1 MLSVPSAPSYTTDQV
16 HCSADPSCLFPVGAV
31 ASTVLL
37 AQAAKH
43 NRLAASIVPAVPSAK
58 SLDATVWTSSLS
70 PAEAPPSSHL
80 TPILLSHVAKEGNV
94 KMAEVLSFS
103 PFALPTSSSNTA
115 GKKRRTTVIYSSTD
129 EISDSSDDDADKID
143 TEILTALP
151 ATNTQMIPPIVTG
164 DV

>member
-1 MLSVPSAPSYTTDQV
+1 MLSVPSAPSYTADQV
-16 HCSADPSCLFPVGAV
+16 HRSADPSRLFPVGAV

-43 NRLAASIVPAVPSAK
+43 NRLAASIVPAVPSAT
-58 SLDATVWTSSLS
+58 SLDAMVRTSSLS

-80 TPILLSHVAKEGNV
+80 TPILLSRVAKEGNV
-94 KMAEVLSFS
+94 KMVEVSSFS

-115 GKKRRTTVIYSSTD
+115 GKKRRATVIYSSTD
-129 EISDSSDDDADKID
+129 EISDSSDDDADKMD
-143 TEILTALP
+143 TEILTVLP